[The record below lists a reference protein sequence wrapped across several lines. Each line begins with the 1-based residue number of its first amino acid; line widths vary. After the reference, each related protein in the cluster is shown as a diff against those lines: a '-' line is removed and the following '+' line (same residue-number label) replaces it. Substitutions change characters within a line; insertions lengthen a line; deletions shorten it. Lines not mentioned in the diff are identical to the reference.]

1 MSTIGPIEVHQAL
14 AGLSFPATKDQILGH
29 LGDDDAAQLVRSE
42 VETMPDDTYQNMDEI
57 DEALADESY

>member
-14 AGLSFPATKDQILGH
+14 ANLSFPATRDQILDH
-29 LGDDDAAQLVRSE
+29 LGDDDVSQLVRSK